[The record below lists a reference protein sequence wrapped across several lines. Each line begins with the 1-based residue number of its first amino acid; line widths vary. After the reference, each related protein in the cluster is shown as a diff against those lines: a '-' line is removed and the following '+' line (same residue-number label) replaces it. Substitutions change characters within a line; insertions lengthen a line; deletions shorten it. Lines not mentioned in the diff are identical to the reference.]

1 MKGIWVLLNALML
14 AIAAVTPAFAASTT
28 KVYNSGVLVLV
39 FLGFCA
45 LVVVAQLIP
54 ALITLMGMLKSAV
67 TGEGKQKEAKIETGE

>member
-1 MKGIWVLLNALML
+1 MKQARLLMNTLMFS
-14 AIAAVTPAFAASTT
+14 IAAVSPAFAASTT

-54 ALITLMGMLKSAV
+54 ALISLWGMFKSAV
-67 TGEGKQKEAKIETGE
+67 TREGVEKEAKIKSGD

>member
-1 MKGIWVLLNALML
+1 MKQVRLLLKTL
-14 AIAAVTPAFAASTT
+14 LLVVAAVTPAFAASTT

-54 ALITLMGMLKSAV
+54 ALISLWGMLKSAV
-67 TGEGKQKEAKIETGE
+67 TREGAEREAKIEAGD